1 MTSCSIC
8 FSALVLLSVYS
19 IRINISIS
27 FTIVSVEIVLVLDY
41 SWMVTHSYTQL
52 DQWKSMFYIKLI
64 PCINKAKMYVCMHV
78 INRVF
83 VLWSEIKTKNPYLH
97 LFLTVVTPF
106 CLFSVLGLRSS
117 FCRHPIQESF
127 MRDVTAAATW
137 PEKSRALSDNN
148 RADIHNQSF
157 VYMLS
162 G

>member
-1 MTSCSIC
+1 MTSCSIT
-8 FSALVLLSVYS
+8 FLVLVLLLVYS

-52 DQWKSMFYIKLI
+52 DQWKSMFYMKLI

-78 INRVF
+78 INGVF

-117 FCRHPIQESF
+117 FCRHPLYKQRANLYKIASC
-127 MRDVTAAATW
+127 
-137 PEKSRALSDNN
+137 PKSALKVLLLVITIVFSS
-148 RADIHNQSF
+148 R
-157 VYMLS
+157 
-162 G
+162 